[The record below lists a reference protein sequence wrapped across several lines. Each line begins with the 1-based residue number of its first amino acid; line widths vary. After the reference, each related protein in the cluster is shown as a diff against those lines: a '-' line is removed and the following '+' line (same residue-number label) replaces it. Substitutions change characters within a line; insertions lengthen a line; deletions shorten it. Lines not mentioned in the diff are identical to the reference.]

1 MGVIKAHIGTFI
13 FNVGDSRIYAD
24 YNNELIQMS
33 EDHSVIAQLL
43 KEGKIT
49 LDEAKSHPQKNT
61 PRRLFPHPGLGGWY
75 TYARS

>member
-1 MGVIKAHIGTFI
+1 MCQNSSCGGFFFKGG
-13 FNVGDSRIYAD
+13 NPRIYAD

-49 LDEAKSHPQKNT
+49 LDEAKVSSTKKYINKCL
-61 PRRLFPHPGLGGWY
+61 RRMACFPY
-75 TYARS
+75 